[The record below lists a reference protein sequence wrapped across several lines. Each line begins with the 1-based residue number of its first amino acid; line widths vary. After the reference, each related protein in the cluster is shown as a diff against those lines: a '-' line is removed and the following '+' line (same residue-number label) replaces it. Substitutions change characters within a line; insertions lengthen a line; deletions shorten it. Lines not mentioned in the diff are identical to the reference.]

1 MKETLALILTVM
13 TLSLLPSCGG
23 GNASHSGEGIQI
35 ALHHARNLSM
45 VELDDS
51 VTLVTLRNPW
61 DTTRTM
67 ARYALVPRGHEIPAS
82 LPEGTVALTVPLK
95 RSVVY
100 SGVHVALIDELGA
113 FDAINGVCDAGYIND
128 ERAKAAIASGKITD
142 CGSNQSP
149 NMERIVSLHP
159 EAILLSPYEESDEA
173 ARFARTGIN
182 VVETADYMEPTPLGR
197 AEWMRFYGRLYG
209 KGDKADSLFSKIER
223 RYAEV
228 RDRAAKAKT
237 QPYVLFD
244 RLYSGVWNV
253 PTSRSVTGKLIN
265 DAGGLNPFA
274 THRESGSAH
283 LTAEE
288 VLYRAQD
295 ADIWLIRHFEPSGLS
310 LTALKADN
318 PIYSKFKAYKTGN
331 VYGANTLK
339 RPLFEDGAFHPQL
352 VLEEMVRLLHPE
364 LTAPGDTLRYYRKL

>member
-1 MKETLALILTVM
+1 MKKTLGLTLTIM
-13 TLSLLPSCGG
+13 ALSLLPSCGG
-23 GNASHSGEGIQI
+23 GNVSHSGEGNQI
-35 ALHHARNLSM
+35 DMHHARNLSM
-45 VELDDS
+45 TELGDD

-61 DTTRTM
+61 DTTRNM
-67 ARYALVPRGHEIPAS
+67 ARYALVPRGHEAPAT
-82 LPEGTVALTVPLK
+82 LPEGTVTLTVPLE

-100 SGVHVALIDELGA
+100 SGVHVSLIDELGA
-113 FDAINGVCDAGYIND
+113 MDAVNGVCDAAYIND
-128 ERAKAAIASGKITD
+128 ERAKAALASGRIAD

-159 EAILLSPYEESDEA
+159 QAILLSPYEKSDEA
-173 ARFARTGIN
+173 SRFARTGIS

-209 KGDKADSLFSKIER
+209 KGAKADSLFGAIEK

-244 RLYSGVWNV
+244 RLYSGVWDV
-253 PTSRSVTGKLIN
+253 PTSGSVTGRLIN

-274 THRESGSAH
+274 MRRESGSAH

-288 VLYRAQD
+288 VLYKAKD

-310 LTALKADN
+310 LSALKADN
-318 PIYSKFKAYKTGN
+318 PIYAKFKAYKNGN